1 MVHKED
7 EVATVTDW
15 RGLGEEL
22 TGSLHLATPPIGITF
37 SSERPPGVAS
47 FDAPMSEP
55 AEDGRRGRVAAGCV
69 FWARAAEATFST
81 VAEDHGNCS
90 VGSLTHGLATLA
102 DVAGNGDVAALLGSG
117 WVTPEGVSRI
127 PVVTQRPGAITYGPL
142 TETPDNVNPDV
153 VLMRVNGRQLMVLS
167 DAIPGLRVEGKPQCH
182 IVAIAKQDKVPAAS
196 VGCAL
201 SRARTGM
208 TPDEM
213 TCALPAGSL
222 AEIVSAIKQTAET
235 DAVVARY
242 AAQDA
247 RRFS

>member
-1 MVHKED
+1 M
-7 EVATVTDW
+7 TGTDW

-22 TGSLHLATPPIGITF
+22 SGALHLATPPIGITF
-37 SSERPPGVAS
+37 SAQRPPGVAS

-90 VGSLTHGLATLA
+90 VGSMTHGLAALA
-102 DVAGNGDVAALLGSG
+102 DVANKGDVAALLGSG
-117 WVTPEGVSRI
+117 WVTPEAVSRI
-127 PVVTQRPGAITYGPL
+127 PVIAQRPGAITYGPL
-142 TETPDNVNPDV
+142 TETPNGVAPDV
-153 VLMRVNGRQLMVLS
+153 VLLLVNGRQLMVLS

-182 IVAIAKQDKVPAAS
+182 IVALAHQEKVAAAS

-213 TCALPAGSL
+213 TCAIPAGNL
-222 AEIVSAIKQTAET
+222 AHVVDTIKATAET
-235 DAVVARY
+235 DALVARY